1 MALYSNVLV
10 ILIKQFYLIFCTQLE
25 SFEIILS
32 LRNIKVLTVK
42 TNRSFDIRD
51 RSICITVVT
60 VYCMWHLLKSGNFVL
75 LNGTV
80 VRVFACSRSL
90 RRAFHFCN
98 YINHTCS
105 PSLFF
110 SHFPALHFWSSIL
123 QSRIF
128 HPPAFLTAFVPQI
141 PVSHFQRPR
150 QNYFLHHNV

>member
-60 VYCMWHLLKSGNFVL
+60 VYCM
-75 LNGTV
+75 
-80 VRVFACSRSL
+80 
-90 RRAFHFCN
+90 
-98 YINHTCS
+98 
-105 PSLFF
+105 
-110 SHFPALHFWSSIL
+110 
-123 QSRIF
+123 
-128 HPPAFLTAFVPQI
+128 
-141 PVSHFQRPR
+141 
-150 QNYFLHHNV
+150 